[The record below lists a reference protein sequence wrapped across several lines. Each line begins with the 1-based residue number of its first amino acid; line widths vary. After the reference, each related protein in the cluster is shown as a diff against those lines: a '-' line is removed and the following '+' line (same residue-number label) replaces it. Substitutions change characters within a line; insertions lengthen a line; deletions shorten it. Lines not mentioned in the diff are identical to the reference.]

1 MERKIGGKKMKSGNH
16 SSQSVPMYTFK
27 RTTGQQVGTHL
38 LRRPP
43 RKRCGRPR
51 ACGSTRASSAW
62 TSIKAGKL
70 ETTALILIRLHCIQT
85 SKIKDQ
91 KTCSGQFNTQ
101 HDPSMYVHSVVGT
114 GRCTMSTTTMH
125 ILITEF
131 TYNELAWC

>member
-1 MERKIGGKKMKSGNH
+1 MKSGNQ

-27 RTTGQQVGTHL
+27 RTTGQQVLTF
-38 LRRPP
+38 RV
-43 RKRCGRPR
+43 GRHERDVVAHVHVAQHEPQVP
-51 ACGSTRASSAW
+51 GHQSKPEIGNNSVNIDHTRN
-62 TSIKAGKL
+62 
-70 ETTALILIRLHCIQT
+70 CIQT

>member
-1 MERKIGGKKMKSGNH
+1 
-16 SSQSVPMYTFK
+16 MYTFK
-27 RTTGQQVGTHL
+27 RTTGQQVLTF
-38 LRRPP
+38 RV
-43 RKRCGRPR
+43 GRHERDVVAHVHVAQHEPQVP
-51 ACGSTRASSAW
+51 GHQSKPEIGNNSVNIDP
-62 TSIKAGKL
+62 TSLYSNIKYQ
-70 ETTALILIRLHCIQT
+70 R